1 MPVLHDTIL
10 KSLFVLLKSSK
21 RLNIGEDHL
30 TALISRFPLVIPTKS
45 IGKLELELLDCQTA
59 NNTELPRT
67 ENDDNQKRKRIDQ
80 YWLEVSL
87 MKDAATETP
96 CFPNL
101 SNLARFLLLIAHSNS
116 FFEGVFSTV
125 KKILIDSRHNLV
137 KDVIRGHAHSSVYKD
152 ETGIRKNLVGFL
164 IAKINAFKQQQITC
178 YEWQPSKQLLK
189 SAKSASNI

>member
-80 YWLEVSL
+80 YW
-87 MKDAATETP
+87 
-96 CFPNL
+96 
-101 SNLARFLLLIAHSNS
+101 
-116 FFEGVFSTV
+116 
-125 KKILIDSRHNLV
+125 
-137 KDVIRGHAHSSVYKD
+137 
-152 ETGIRKNLVGFL
+152 
-164 IAKINAFKQQQITC
+164 
-178 YEWQPSKQLLK
+178 
-189 SAKSASNI
+189 